1 VIDAGERKALVEL
14 GDLLRASEYAFTTI
28 TPLSHQRVCA
38 RQSPAQ
44 PTLRD
49 VFGWSHS
56 FRETDLSQDVFATLN
71 KAGAAERAGERFRSN
86 VRYSTLGDQLFVHS
100 AFPTE
105 EADAVFFGPDTYR
118 FARTIRSVDLG
129 NLADRPLILDVGA
142 GTGAGGLYA
151 ARILRHRSPQIVLSD
166 INERALQFSAVN
178 AALNKVTNVSFV
190 NSDLYAE
197 IDGSFDL
204 IISNPPYLVDAR
216 TRTYRH
222 GGGEFGSG
230 LSLRILQEGV
240 PRLSRGGLLV
250 LYTGT
255 AIVRGVDPFRDAVL
269 GLLQA
274 DSVSLTYEEID
285 PDVFGEELEASPY
298 DRADRIAAVAVV
310 VRKL

>member
-1 VIDAGERKALVEL
+1 
-14 GDLLRASEYAFTTI
+14 
-28 TPLSHQRVCA
+28 
-38 RQSPAQ
+38 
-44 PTLRD
+44 
-49 VFGWSHS
+49 
-56 FRETDLSQDVFATLN
+56 
-71 KAGAAERAGERFRSN
+71 
-86 VRYSTLGDQLFVHS
+86 
-100 AFPTE
+100 
-105 EADAVFFGPDTYR
+105 
-118 FARTIRSVDLG
+118 
-129 NLADRPLILDVGA
+129 LDVGA

-151 ARILRHRSPQIVLSD
+151 ARIHRHRSPRILLSD
-166 INERALQFSAVN
+166 VNERALQFSAVN

-285 PDVFGEELEASPY
+285 PDVFGEELEVSPY
-298 DRADRIAAVAVV
+298 DRADRIAVVAVV